1 MSVLYLFTKH
11 GETGHIKCLFLYFVT
26 LHGNYTFKKTSVGR
40 SDDSFNLQLIR
51 DQEPITGLA
60 TLFKSANS
68 NVK

>member
-26 LHGNYTFKKTSVGR
+26 LHGNYPVKKTSVGR
-40 SDDSFNLQLIR
+40 YEDSFNFQLIR

-60 TLFKSANS
+60 TLY
-68 NVK
+68 